1 MRGRA
6 GIRAASALAAA
17 LAATMLVAPAGA
29 VEKTTG
35 AADEDRVWKVDV
47 WGHPFEPYAQIPE
60 ELQAGSPGTW
70 SQLEGALPTRCEAL
84 GTLVD
89 TGGGGVTVDMLAYEL
104 SDRQY
109 ENPTTAHS
117 ANPESRFA
125 SKTEKATF
133 PNGPTA
139 KSECTSPTS
148 GMAAA
153 TWGRYL
159 SEQFSFEGSS
169 SDTTNKSLDGTLVT
183 ETTNKVHGL
192 KVGPLSIGTVLS
204 WLKVEFKASEEPVI
218 SYRIELSDVTDGQKN
233 SGAGAAGIAL
243 AGQGVAGK
251 DLAQQFNG
259 QVKGGQGPFKTLGKY
274 GLRVLEPRI
283 GYSKSHRYVVE
294 ISALDGLIGFAA
306 RQNQIGEGFGFRLGV
321 SRAAG
326 RHEVI
331 GTSPPTEG
339 YSYMDDPTFGFY

>member
-6 GIRAASALAAA
+6 GIRVAGALAAA

-29 VEKTTG
+29 AEKAAG
-35 AADEDRVWKVDV
+35 AAEEDSVWKVDV

-60 ELQAGSPGTW
+60 ELQAGSTGTW

-117 ANPESRFA
+117 ANPETRFA
-125 SKTEKATF
+125 PKAEKATF

-139 KSECTSPTS
+139 KSECSSPTS
-148 GMAAA
+148 GTASA

-169 SDTTNKSLDGTLVT
+169 SDTTNRKVDGTLVT

-192 KVGPLSIGTVLS
+192 KVGKLSIGTVLS
-204 WLKVEFKASEEPVI
+204 WLKVEYKASQEPTI
-218 SYRIELSDVTDGQKN
+218 SYRIELSNVTDGQSN
-233 SGAGAAGIAL
+233 SGAGATGIAL
-243 AGQGVAGK
+243 AGQGLAGK
-251 DLAQQFNG
+251 DVPQQFNG
-259 QVKGGQGPFKTLGKY
+259 QVKGGQGSFKTLGKY
-274 GLRVLEPRI
+274 GLRLVEPRV

-294 ISALDGLIGFAA
+294 VSALDGLIGFAA
-306 RQNQIGEGFGFRLGV
+306 RQNQIGEGFGFRVGV
-321 SRAAG
+321 SRSAG
-326 RHEVI
+326 RYELV
-331 GTSPPTEG
+331 GTPPPTEG
-339 YSYMDDPTFGFY
+339 YTYMDDPTFGFY

>member
-6 GIRAASALAAA
+6 GIRVAGALAAA

-29 VEKTTG
+29 AEEET
-35 AADEDRVWKVDV
+35 VWKVDV

-70 SQLEGALPTRCEAL
+70 SQLEGAVPTRCEAL
-84 GTLVD
+84 GTLID

-109 ENPTTAHS
+109 ENPMTAHS
-117 ANPESRFA
+117 ANPETRFA
-125 SKTEKATF
+125 PKTEKATF

-139 KSECTSPTS
+139 KSECSSPTS
-148 GMAAA
+148 GIASA

-159 SEQFSFEGSS
+159 SPNFSFEGSS
-169 SDTTNKSLDGTLVT
+169 SDTTNKVADGLVVT
-183 ETTNKVHGL
+183 ETTNKVHGV
-192 KVGPLSIGTVLS
+192 KAGPLSIGTVLS
-204 WLKVEFKASEEPVI
+204 WLKVEFKPSDEPKI
-218 SYRIELSDVTDGQKN
+218 SYRIELSNVTDGQSN

-259 QVKGGQGPFKTLGKY
+259 QIKGGQGSFKTLGKY
-274 GLRVLEPRI
+274 GLRILEPRI

-306 RQNQIGEGFGFRLGV
+306 RQGQIGDGFGFRLGV

-326 RHEVI
+326 RHEIV
-331 GTSPPTEG
+331 GTPAPTEG

>member
-6 GIRAASALAAA
+6 GIRVAGALAAA

-29 VEKTTG
+29 SE
-35 AADEDRVWKVDV
+35 EDSVWKVDV

-60 ELQAGSPGTW
+60 ELQAGSTGTW

-117 ANPESRFA
+117 ANPETRFA
-125 SKTEKATF
+125 PKAEKATF

-139 KSECTSPTS
+139 KSECASPTS
-148 GMAAA
+148 GTASA

-169 SDTTNKSLDGTLVT
+169 SDTTNKQVDDTLVT

-192 KVGPLSIGTVLS
+192 KVGKLSIGTVLS
-204 WLKVEFKASEEPVI
+204 WLKVEYKASEEPTI
-218 SYRIELSDVTDGQKN
+218 SYRIELSNVTDGQSN
-233 SGAGAAGIAL
+233 SGAGATGIAL
-243 AGQGVAGK
+243 AGQGLAGK
-251 DLAQQFNG
+251 DVPQQFNG
-259 QVKGGQGPFKTLGKY
+259 QAKGGEGSFKTLGKY
-274 GLRVLEPRI
+274 GLRLVEPRV

-294 ISALDGLIGFAA
+294 VSALDGLIGFAA

-321 SRAAG
+321 SRSAG
-326 RHEVI
+326 RYERV
-331 GTSPPTEG
+331 GTPAPTEG
-339 YSYMDDPTFGFY
+339 YGYMDDPTFGFY